1 MAAVNVNVIM
11 VVDYKTAEQEPLF
24 TAAHSLLQL
33 LHERDC
39 RRPFTPPNHWLIKY
53 VFFIQMCLIHYPI
66 YRQQNRKQLSY
77 FVS

>member
-1 MAAVNVNVIM
+1 MAAVNVNVKM

-53 VFFIQMCLIHYPI
+53 VFSSECVSSTT
-66 YRQQNRKQLSY
+66 RSTENRTVNIGHIL
-77 FVS
+77 